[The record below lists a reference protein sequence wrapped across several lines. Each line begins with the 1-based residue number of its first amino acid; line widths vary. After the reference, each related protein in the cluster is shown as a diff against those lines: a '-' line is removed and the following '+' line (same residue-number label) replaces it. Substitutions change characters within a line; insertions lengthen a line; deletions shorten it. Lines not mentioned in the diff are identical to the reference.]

1 MPGRPSRRSAWIP
14 FGIWV
19 AVVFGL
25 SSVPNLGPPD
35 VGLPMADKFCH
46 LGEYGMLGIL
56 FARAQLP
63 GVSWRRALVS
73 GALLG
78 LLIGAIDESYQSG
91 TPGRDVSA
99 LDALADTVGAALGAL
114 MWTLWNARG
123 QRRRVAR

>member
-1 MPGRPSRRSAWIP
+1 MPGRPTRRSAWIP

-25 SSVPNLGPPD
+25 SSIPNLGPPNI
-35 VGLPMADKFCH
+35 GLPMADKLCH

-56 FARAQLP
+56 FARVQLP
-63 GVSWRRALVS
+63 GVSRRRALLT

-91 TPGRDVSA
+91 TPGREVSG

-114 MWTLWNARG
+114 AWTLWTARL
-123 QRRRVAR
+123 QRRRAPN